1 MTNPINQYFSYLSDK
16 YAESRKPI
24 WRRKFTAEEIREA
37 ELSAARAEGY
47 REGVKAALAV
57 LNMANMGD
65 TGLAYSIEALLNGV
79 KK

>member
-1 MTNPINQYFSYLSDK
+1 MTDPDIEARARTLNARLSLPGVVRGNSK
-16 YAESRKPI
+16 
-24 WRRKFTAEEIREA
+24 TLEIEHHM
-37 ELSAARAEGY
+37 SAAKAEGY